1 MNPETLSLYHRMFA
15 AHSEATDAAEGMR
28 LFGELSYELV
38 AAFAREAG
46 KPAPDNLKTA
56 AEFLKNELKGF
67 DTPEATERRERATL
81 NELFK
86 LLGTNRR
93 V

>member
-1 MNPETLSLYHRMFA
+1 MLQHLPFLKRTEWPFMTQNQSKPSVHKFGA
-15 AHSEATDAAEGMR
+15 APIAT
-28 LFGELSYELV
+28 
-38 AAFAREAG
+38 FAREAG
-46 KPAPDNLKTA
+46 KAAPDNPKA
-56 AEFLKNELKGF
+56 AVEFVKNELKGF
-67 DTPEATERRERATL
+67 ETPEATERRERATL